1 MDRLGG
7 YLCSTVPNIF
17 LCLTAPH
24 STLGYCDQWHKKHEN
39 DFIEDVLFY
48 HKKKKT
54 KKKKTKNQKKPQKNK
69 TKHEEIE
76 AYTMLSL
83 QPNE

>member
-39 DFIEDVLFY
+39 DFIDHVLFY
-48 HKKKKT
+48 HKKKQ
-54 KKKKTKNQKKPQKNK
+54 KTKNKKQKKPQKNK